1 MSLRI
6 INPVLVTVAIVVSPM
21 VAQIV
26 APNSTFLVRSAA
38 AATAS
43 ALGDLSNFRNI
54 AVDVAARIDKGDLAA
69 ATRRIK
75 DLEIA
80 WDGAEAGLKPRA
92 AAQWHVLDKS
102 IDSALK
108 AMRKD
113 KPDAQECRKAL
124 AEVIRMMDQGG
135 NKN

>member
-26 APNSTFLVRSAA
+26 APNSTILVRSAA

-113 KPDAQECRKAL
+113 KPDALECRKAL

-135 NKN
+135 NKH